1 MSNVVGILFYILV
14 FEVIR
19 HLTGMDFYLV
29 LDRGVKL
36 NSRGRTKSTTI
47 DRITRGDNSLIFI

>member
-1 MSNVVGILFYILV
+1 MGNVVGILFYILV

-19 HLTGMDFYLV
+19 HLIGMDFYLV

-47 DRITRGDNSLIFI
+47 DRMTRGDNFLIFI